1 MGKPKPSGDAPTRW
15 SQRPRKQRIDQRT
28 MRRYLF
34 QGPRARGLRKRNMS
48 NSGGG
53 VQVAA
58 AASVEE
64 VEEVEVEVEVDSAAA
79 NEPVLPGTRV
89 RATASH
95 HTHTCRR

>member
-1 MGKPKPSGDAPTRW
+1 MGGSKPKKSGAPPTR
-15 SQRPRKQRIDQRT
+15 SSARRAPQRIVLGP
-28 MRRYLF
+28 YLYS
-34 QGPRARGLRKRNMS
+34 GPRARGLRKRNMS